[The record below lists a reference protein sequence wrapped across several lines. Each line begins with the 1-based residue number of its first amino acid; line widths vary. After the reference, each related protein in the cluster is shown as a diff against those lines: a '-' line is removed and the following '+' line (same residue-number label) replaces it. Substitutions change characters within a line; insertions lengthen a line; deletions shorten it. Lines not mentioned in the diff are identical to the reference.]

1 MYKIV
6 TNKNLLCSTENSMQ
20 YFVMAQV
27 RKESKRRSSLFEW
40 EIEADAWSWLS
51 ESSIKL
57 CVTGTHSLLGRTSE
71 NTQISLSV
79 LPRLLLMLQFSQT
92 QPELRVK
99 EGTLVSCVWVSCI
112 PGQWAEESSV
122 WEWGLNALH
131 HIHWWRMVLLL
142 KQPKIQLYPAS
153 LRQLHRHL

>member
-1 MYKIV
+1 MHITMYKIV
-6 TNKNLLCSTENSMQ
+6 TNTNLLCSTENSMQ

-57 CVTGTHSLLGRTSE
+57 CVTGTHSVPGRTSG

-79 LPRLLLMLQFSQT
+79 S
-92 QPELRVK
+92 
-99 EGTLVSCVWVSCI
+99 LVSCSCYSLVKPSLNSESRRAHWCPVCGSAASQGSELRRAVFGSEVWMLSI
-112 PGQWAEESSV
+112 TFTGG
-122 WEWGLNALH
+122 EWFFC
-131 HIHWWRMVLLL
+131 
-142 KQPKIQLYPAS
+142 
-153 LRQLHRHL
+153 